1 MIPDTVNNVVAALLI
16 GLGVCGLIVCV
27 VMLVRER
34 RKDRQWRQQWEDQRR
49 RWEREDRLHRR
60 VSELLAQEYENLL
73 TSEARQRREAQ
84 RRHLAA
90 LRARA
95 EAELDAEAARR

>member
-1 MIPDTVNNVVAALLI
+1 MIPDTVDNMVAAILI

-34 RKDRQWRQQWEDQRR
+34 RKDRQWRQQWE
-49 RWEREDRLHRR
+49 
-60 VSELLAQEYENLL
+60 
-73 TSEARQRREAQ
+73 AQ
-84 RRHLAA
+84 RRHLAE

-95 EAELDAEAARR
+95 EAELAAEGHEQKGRCGG

>member
-1 MIPDTVNNVVAALLI
+1 MIPDTVNDVVAAIII

-27 VMLVRER
+27 VRLVRER
-34 RKDRQWRQQWEDQRR
+34 RKDRQWRQHWEDQRR
-49 RWEREDRLHRR
+49 RWEREDRIHRR

>member
-1 MIPDTVNNVVAALLI
+1 MIPDTVNNVVAASLI

-27 VMLVRER
+27 VRLVRQR
-34 RKDRQWRQQWEDQRR
+34 RKDRQWRQH
-49 RWEREDRLHRR
+49 WERETRIHRR

-95 EAELDAEAARR
+95 EAELDAEEARR